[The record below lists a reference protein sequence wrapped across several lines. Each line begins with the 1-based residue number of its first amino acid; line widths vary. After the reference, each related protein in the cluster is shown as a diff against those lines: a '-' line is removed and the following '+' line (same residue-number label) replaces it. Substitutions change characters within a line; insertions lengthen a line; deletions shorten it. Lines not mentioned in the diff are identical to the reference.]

1 MIATHPVLPEP
12 TNRPAAL
19 LRAAADRIDRYGLFQ
34 GEYWPITPGG
44 ISAGYIP
51 GDPCCALGALAVAA
65 GYDDA
70 LLADAALD
78 ARPELVAATDALTA
92 QLNPCARAAQ
102 VSVWNDHPGRTATEV
117 TAALRAAAAALDPD
131 EPDPPPTAHLSAGL
145 GGPSATSFHRAGP
158 ASSTHQHGTRQE
170 TRHV

>member
-1 MIATHPVLPEP
+1 MNATRH
-12 TNRPAAL
+12 TSPASAGCPAEL
-19 LRAAADRIDRYGLFQ
+19 LRAAADRIDRFGLFQ

-44 ISAGYIP
+44 ISAGYIQ

-92 QLNPCARAAQ
+92 QLNLCAPVAP

-117 TAALRAAAAALDPD
+117 TAALRAAAAALDPP
-131 EPDPPPTAHLSAGL
+131 EPDPPPTDLPAAC
-145 GGPSATSFHRAGP
+145 GGPSAKSFPAAGA
-158 ASSTHQHGTRQE
+158 ASSTHQHDTREE
-170 TRHV
+170 TRDV